1 MSTVS
6 SQTFTT
12 TSLNI
17 LFIKRSHIICLLPK
31 LHTEL
36 VKFINGVPEP
46 MRSLSHRGSK
56 VILRKKEQICNQIY
70 FSLYTLISRTRSN
83 CLADFKGF
91 NLSLSGNGNLCSLFH
106 ERLVPF
112 GLSQWG
118 DIMTIITSQ

>member
-36 VKFINGVPEP
+36 VKLINGVPEP

-56 VILRKKEQICNQIY
+56 VILRKKETNLQPNILFIIHSYFQELGQI
-70 FSLYTLISRTRSN
+70 
-83 CLADFKGF
+83 A
-91 NLSLSGNGNLCSLFH
+91 
-106 ERLVPF
+106 
-112 GLSQWG
+112 
-118 DIMTIITSQ
+118 